1 MEYPACVQYV
11 RENLG
16 IDLVGHE
23 HGLSPEQIRM
33 VVERFPFRG
42 ILLSTGSNHLIKA
55 GVICS
60 SLLSS
65 DKITGCI
72 GRFESWEQ
80 AIIDHSTSF
89 LLYTNL
95 SEDLVKPQFVAST
108 VRFCMQ
114 MSIPMLFTTPLTIDG
129 LDSAL
134 PISVLSNI
142 VPYLY
147 GKL

>member
-1 MEYPACVQYV
+1 MKSEEALRYVQ
-11 RENLG
+11 ENLG
-16 IDLVGHE
+16 IDLGASNFVPDQVRVMQFVQE
-23 HGLSPEQIRM
+23 
-33 VVERFPFRG
+33 FPFKG
-42 ILLSTGSNHLIKA
+42 IVLATDQNHLLKA
-55 GVICS
+55 GRLCWE
-60 SLLSS
+60 LLKA

-114 MSIPMLFTTPLTIDG
+114 MHVPMLFTTPLSIEG
-129 LDSAL
+129 LESAL
-134 PISVLSNI
+134 PVSVLSNI

>member
-1 MEYPACVQYV
+1 MKSEEALRYVQ
-11 RENLG
+11 ENLG
-16 IDLVGHE
+16 IDLGASNYVPDQTKLIKLVQE
-23 HGLSPEQIRM
+23 
-33 VVERFPFRG
+33 FPFKG
-42 ILLSTGSNHLIKA
+42 IVLATGQNHLLKA
-55 GVICS
+55 GRLCFE
-60 SLLSS
+60 LLKA
-65 DKITGCI
+65 DAILGAI
-72 GRFESWEQ
+72 ERFESWEQ

-114 MSIPMLFTTPLTIDG
+114 MHVPMLFTTPLNIEG
-129 LDSAL
+129 LESAL
-134 PISVLSNI
+134 PVSVLSNI